1 MFWTRSLAV
10 GLTLLME
17 AAMASGNSS
26 DHGSITDLIAPLV
39 NVAILVGFLV
49 WKLKGPLSEHFTT
62 KAEEITNTLERA
74 SLKSKEAE
82 VMLQAQQKKM
92 ANVESEAKEILRHA
106 ESEVKNYEKTY
117 AREIEEKS
125 FKLKT
130 DATSKIEAERKTMI
144 AALNSSLLDEV
155 IARAKITI
163 KGNKDYQNKAS
174 AKILGEMVK

>member
-1 MFWTRSLAV
+1 MVLKTVFFFA
-10 GLTLLME
+10 GLCALME
-17 AAMASGNSS
+17 STLAAGNGG
-26 DHGSITDLIAPLV
+26 HGSVTDLIAPLV
-39 NVAILVGFLV
+39 NVALLVGFLV
-49 WKLKGPLSEHFTT
+49 WKLKGPLSSHFTT

-144 AALNSSLLDEV
+144 AALNASLLDEV
-155 IARAKITI
+155 IARAKTTI